1 MNVSE
6 LKYLKGGLK
15 MKSENNSKKEMPKS
29 LKCNSNS
36 HVDPNSENTYSNLNE
51 GIIYEEVAKNYY
63 NKQSNNPQ
71 NKESY
76 WPYVA
81 LTFIIFIGGGT
92 FFLPNKIFC
101 SPIMQFFL
109 SLILLALAVWGM
121 GGDKNC
127 NRTSYMFSGTSIIW
141 LTLIACYISS
151 KYEFKVLSQVR
162 YKPSLEEFRLTS
174 LLILLLLLL
183 FFIEFWTELYKEK
196 NKEKMSKSIDVILK
210 KYVKEEENQLI
221 AIDMLLNR
229 SKNFSVGI
237 ERELKNSIITK
248 IFHLSNVTLIASFV
262 MIGFICR
269 NLISPIEVDPANIT
283 SSVDN
288 FFSTVNSEIIK
299 EVFLLIKYCCFI
311 SLYVFDIFFGL
322 YKYSRRFL
330 ELYKEVLKDKQ
341 FTLSFGKL
349 HALDK
354 EELIL

>member
-1 MNVSE
+1 MKVLE

-15 MKSENNSKKEMPKS
+15 MKSEKNARKEMPKS
-29 LKCNSNS
+29 LKCNNNS
-36 HVDPNSENTYSNLNE
+36 HIDSNSENTYSNLNE
-51 GIIYEEVAKNYY
+51 GIIYEEVAKDYY
-63 NKQSNNPQ
+63 GKQSNNPQ

-81 LTFIIFIGGGT
+81 LIFIIIIGGGI
-92 FFLPNKIFC
+92 FILPNKIFC
-101 SPIMQFFL
+101 SPIIQFFL
-109 SLILLALAVWGM
+109 SLILIVLAVWGM
-121 GGDKNC
+121 GGGKNC
-127 NRTSYMFSGTSIIW
+127 NRTSYMFSGMSIIW
-141 LTLIACYISS
+141 LTLIVCYISS

-162 YKPSLEEFRLTS
+162 YKPSLEEYRLTS
-174 LLILLLLLL
+174 LLILLLLLV

-210 KYVKEEENQLI
+210 KYVKEEKNQLI
-221 AIDMLLNR
+221 AIDMLLNS
-229 SKNFSVGI
+229 SKNFSVEI

-248 IFHLSNVTLIASFV
+248 IFHLSNVTLIASFA

-269 NLISPIEVDPANIT
+269 NLISPIEVDPVNIT

-311 SLYVFDIFFGL
+311 SLYVFDIFFWL

-349 HALDK
+349 HALVTEK
-354 EELIL
+354 

>member
-1 MNVSE
+1 MNASE

-29 LKCNSNS
+29 LKCNNNS
-36 HVDPNSENTYSNLNE
+36 HIDPNSENTYSNLNE

-63 NKQSNNPQ
+63 SKQSNNPQ

-76 WPYVA
+76 WSYVA
-81 LTFIIFIGGGT
+81 LISIIIIGGGT
-92 FFLPNKIFC
+92 FILPNKIFC
-101 SPIMQFFL
+101 SPIIQLIL
-109 SLILLALAVWGM
+109 SLILLVLAVWGM

-151 KYEFKVLSQVR
+151 KYEFKVLFHVR
-162 YKPSLEEFRLTS
+162 YKPSLEEYRLTS
-174 LLILLLLLL
+174 LLILLLLLV

-210 KYVKEEENQLI
+210 KYVKEKENQLI
-221 AIDMLLNR
+221 AIDMLLNS

-248 IFHLSNVTLIASFV
+248 IFHLSNVTLIASFA

-269 NLISPIEVDPANIT
+269 NLISPIEVDPVHIT

-311 SLYVFDIFFGL
+311 SLYVFDIFFWL

-349 HALDK
+349 HTLDK